1 MTKGDVKNEKNKI
14 TIFLLKKEKQVKERY
29 S

>member
-14 TIFLLKKEKQVKERY
+14 TIFLLKKENQVKEKY
-29 S
+29 T